1 VVEKWF
7 GFYARAK
14 TFENIVA
21 LASAAINAAG
31 KEKSVIFSLAI
42 RAMLS
47 VGGTAAQV
55 ADDPKSAVWCV
66 RNGLPAIRRVVTSA
80 ETATTVDANDLQTL
94 PVYNAE
100 GESLQVIEL
109 FIESL
114 AGYDRLLLI
123 FWFCH

>member
-1 VVEKWF
+1 
-7 GFYARAK
+7 
-14 TFENIVA
+14 
-21 LASAAINAAG
+21 
-31 KEKSVIFSLAI
+31 
-42 RAMLS
+42 
-47 VGGTAAQV
+47 
-55 ADDPKSAVWCV
+55 V